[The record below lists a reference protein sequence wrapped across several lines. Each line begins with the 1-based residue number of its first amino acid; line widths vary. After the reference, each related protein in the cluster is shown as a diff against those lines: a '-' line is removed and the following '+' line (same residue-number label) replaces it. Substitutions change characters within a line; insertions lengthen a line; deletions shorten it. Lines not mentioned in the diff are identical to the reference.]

1 MADFRWYGHNGF
13 RIRSKEGTIVT
24 DPPGRSTGYPFSSKP
39 TADIVTVSHD
49 HAEHRNLKGIK
60 DEYALIEG
68 PGEYEIHE
76 IFVSGFRSYHDD
88 QQGAVNG
95 YNTIYVF
102 EIEGM
107 RVAHL
112 GDLGHGLNSELNDAL
127 DNIDVLLIPA
137 GNGDGIISPERAAKI
152 IGAIEPNVVIPMQFA
167 TDKGDKDRAPVDE
180 LANHL
185 GIDLPTPVEKISIR
199 SIDFGEAMTFIV
211 PSPTA

>member
-13 RIRSKEGTIVT
+13 RIRSREGTIIT

-39 TADIVTVSHD
+39 TADIVTISHD

-60 DEYALIEG
+60 DEYSLIEG

-76 IFVSGFRSYHDD
+76 IFVYGFRSYHDD
-88 QQGAVNG
+88 QKGAVNG

-137 GNGDGIISPERAAKI
+137 GNGDGIISPEQAAKI

-167 TDKGDKDRAPVDE
+167 TGKGDTERAPVDE
-180 LANHL
+180 LASHL
-185 GIDLPTPVEKISIR
+185 GIDLPDPVEKISIR
-199 SIDFGEAMTFIV
+199 STEFGEAMTFIV